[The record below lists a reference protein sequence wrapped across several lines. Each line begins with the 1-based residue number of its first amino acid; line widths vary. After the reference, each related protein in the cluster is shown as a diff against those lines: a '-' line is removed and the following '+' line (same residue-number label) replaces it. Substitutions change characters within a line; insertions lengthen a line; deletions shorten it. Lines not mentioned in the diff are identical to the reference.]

1 MDENGNPF
9 ALGVNGPSIS
19 LMPQFLPTRTS
30 PPTTVNSGSSTVSA
44 APTASTLPRL
54 PRGKA
59 KKRGKDGDAVLSDD
73 LPGHLGDRVINPFT
87 ITANTSTVI
96 IDPILFVPFLA
107 ISSDFTTLSS
117 D

>member
-19 LMPQFLPTRTS
+19 LMSQFSPTRTS
-30 PPTTVNSGSSTVSA
+30 PPTTVNSSSTVSA
-44 APTASTLPRL
+44 HPTASTLPRL

-73 LPGHLGDRVINPFT
+73 LPGHLGDRVINIFT
-87 ITANTSTVI
+87 IILLTAATITYCYQ
-96 IDPILFVPFLA
+96 
-107 ISSDFTTLSS
+107 LS
-117 D
+117 